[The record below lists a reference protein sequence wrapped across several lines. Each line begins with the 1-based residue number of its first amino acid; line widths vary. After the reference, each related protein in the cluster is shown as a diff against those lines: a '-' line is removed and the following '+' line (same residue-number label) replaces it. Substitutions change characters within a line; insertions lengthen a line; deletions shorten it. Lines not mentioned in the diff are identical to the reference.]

1 MISFVYVQQR
11 VNQYARTPSSASPMR
26 NMVIVVIIV
35 ITGERMSSPTL
46 IQLGLEYQKIPK
58 IIGEEEL
65 RPPLSEKM
73 EENSK
78 G

>member
-1 MISFVYVQQR
+1 
-11 VNQYARTPSSASPMR
+11 MR

-58 IIGEEEL
+58 IIGEVEL
-65 RPPLSEKM
+65 IYFP
-73 EENSK
+73 K
-78 G
+78 GYKLASVVLRQSAL

>member
-1 MISFVYVQQR
+1 
-11 VNQYARTPSSASPMR
+11 MR

-58 IIGEEEL
+58 IIGEVEL
-65 RPPLSEKM
+65 TYFP
-73 EENSK
+73 K
-78 G
+78 GYELASVVLRQSAL